1 MKKCGL
7 YIRVSTL
14 RQASVKEGSLAN
26 QEYLLRHHIEY
37 KNNLQGDSWEVVE
50 IYREAGRSGKNTT
63 ERPEFLRML
72 EDAKAGLI
80 DTVMVTALSRVS
92 RSTRDL
98 LEMIETFKRYR
109 VDFISLKEDFDTTT
123 AQGKC
128 FMTIVGALNEFEREQ
143 TSERNRASALARA
156 ERGLWNG
163 GQVLGFELPEEREKK
178 GTLIPDKKEAAL
190 VNFSFDTY
198 LQCGSVP
205 KTCKIVNGKGYR
217 TKEYRTQMDKIHP
230 AREFV
235 YSSMRNLLT
244 CYAYIGKVEI
254 NKRRKYMEQLKLPE
268 DERHRVVDAAWEGI
282 VSEEKFLKVQH
293 LLKKN
298 CQHKH
303 NGTTP
308 LRHNYL
314 LNGGLLY
321 CRKCGGVMEG
331 RSGNGKMKKKYYY
344 YVCTNKECRFKV
356 SAGEIEGLIRGRF
369 REIAFNDEAMRGLVQ
384 LNNEK
389 LMEMLPA
396 LHSRR
401 RLQVRELEKIRKK
414 AKTIMEG
421 LMMDGS
427 GPGVVF
433 VKEEL
438 DELGG
443 KREEIEKSIK
453 ELDRQIERIEKKYIE
468 EDRLQEGMKQFDG
481 CFDGIKPYQ
490 QRELMHLVLG
500 RVELGEESV
509 KLGLNY
515 LSADLTRIY
524 EKAINK
530 TERGN
535 FRALR
540 CSSYGDDGTRTRN
553 TRIDSPVL

>member
-72 EDAKAGLI
+72 EEAKAGLI

-98 LEMIETFKRYR
+98 LEMIETFKCYR

-190 VNFSFDTY
+190 VNFCFDTY
-198 LQCGSVP
+198 LKCGSIL
-205 KTCKIVNGKGYR
+205 KACKIVNGKGYR
-217 TKEYRTQMDKIHP
+217 TKEYITRIGNLHP
-230 AREFV
+230 GREFV
-235 YSSMRNLLT
+235 FTSMQNLLT
-244 CYAYIGKVEI
+244 CQAFIGKVEI
-254 NKRRKYMEQLKLPE
+254 NKRRKQKDQLKLSE
-268 DERHRVVDAAWEGI
+268 DERYRIVEAAWDGI
-282 VSEEKFLKVQH
+282 VAEKKFYQVQH
-293 LLKKN
+293 LIKKN
-298 CQHKH
+298 CKHKH
-303 NGTTP
+303 NGTTK

-321 CRKCGGVMEG
+321 CRKCGSMMEG

-369 REIAFNDEAMRGLVQ
+369 REIAFSDEAVRGLVR

-389 LMEMLPA
+389 LMETLPA
-396 LHSRR
+396 LHRRR
-401 RLQVRELEKIRKK
+401 RLQVRELEEIRKK

-421 LMMDGS
+421 LMVDGS

-438 DELGG
+438 DELGR

-453 ELDRQIERIEKKYIE
+453 ELDRQIERIEKKHID
-468 EDRLQEGMKQFDG
+468 EDRFQGGMKQFDG
-481 CFDGIKPYQ
+481 CFDNIKPYQ
-490 QRELMHLVLG
+490 QREMMHLVLG

-509 KLGLNY
+509 KLGFNY
-515 LSADLTRIY
+515 LSTDLTRMLAQ
-524 EKAINK
+524 KKGAS
-530 TERGN
+530 ERESLH
-535 FRALR
+535 ALR
-540 CSSYGDDGTRTRN
+540 HRSYGDDGTRTRN